1 MCPDFCYIFPDMVIG
16 TIKENSLTN
25 EKHEAVTST
34 NLTLMKRLFVTN
46 GQSRKSD
53 RNLYPVHEKQLQD
66 LYKEKQSKE
75 KGYSSEFQGNIP
87 PILSL
92 KIRKCK
98 KIDIE

>member
-25 EKHEAVTST
+25 EKHKVVTST

-53 RNLYPVHEKQLQD
+53 RNLSPVHAV
-66 LYKEKQSKE
+66 
-75 KGYSSEFQGNIP
+75 G
-87 PILSL
+87 
-92 KIRKCK
+92 IRK
-98 KIDIE
+98 IYEEFSELLP